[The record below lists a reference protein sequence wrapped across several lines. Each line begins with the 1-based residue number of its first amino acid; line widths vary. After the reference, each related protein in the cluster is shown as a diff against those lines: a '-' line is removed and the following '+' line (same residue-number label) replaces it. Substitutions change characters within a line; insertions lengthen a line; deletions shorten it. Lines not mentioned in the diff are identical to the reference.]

1 MYVYT
6 YIYIYTYACVHLHI
20 HTHIHMCEDA
30 ARARRHRGG
39 TSGPRLST
47 MIAAGISD
55 MLIKL
60 HSLAIS
66 ISIRIQVYI
75 IAV

>member
-1 MYVYT
+1 
-6 YIYIYTYACVHLHI
+6 
-20 HTHIHMCEDA
+20 
-30 ARARRHRGG
+30 
-39 TSGPRLST
+39 